1 MKKRDDLPK
10 IRDVERPRDRLDEVA
25 GLLPRRPPVAWGFWE
40 SRTLEELAEL
50 QKAGPIKDVREL
62 FGTWPDEADDGFEEA
77 IDRLRRSKAG

>member
-1 MKKRDDLPK
+1 MKERDALPK
-10 IRDVERPRDRLDEVA
+10 IRDVER
-25 GLLPRRPPVAWGFWE
+25 PVAWGFWE

-50 QKAGPIKDVREL
+50 QKAGPIKDIREL

>member
-1 MKKRDDLPK
+1 MKERDALPK
-10 IRDVERPRDRLDEVA
+10 IRDVER
-25 GLLPRRPPVAWGFWE
+25 PVAWGFWE

>member
-1 MKKRDDLPK
+1 MKKRDALPK
-10 IRDVERPRDRLDEVA
+10 IRDVERPA
-25 GLLPRRPPVAWGFWE
+25 AWGFWE

-50 QKAGPIKDVREL
+50 QKAGPIKDIREL